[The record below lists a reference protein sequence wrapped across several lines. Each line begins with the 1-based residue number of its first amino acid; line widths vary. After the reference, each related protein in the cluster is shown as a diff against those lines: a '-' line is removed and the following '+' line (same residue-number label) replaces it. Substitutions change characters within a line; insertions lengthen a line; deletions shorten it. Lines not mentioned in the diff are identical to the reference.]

1 MANLSQTSSFS
12 SLFDYVT
19 YLNTSNDQINNIM
32 SIGILSLG
40 VPGNLISLLV
50 FWRLIYTN
58 KTNMGMLYT
67 LQCSIDLFAL
77 VWVQIA
83 TRNQTSPF
91 DFTISDSSEFTC
103 RMAMYLRRL
112 SLHMC
117 SWMAVISAFDR
128 FVFVFYEHR
137 FGYLRRKSTMLSIIA
152 STLTLLALVNFINF
166 FYYLQDSLQCT
177 ASFGVLL
184 TSDLISIVF
193 RTYIPFALI
202 FYFNFSMIRKLD
214 KSSSSFS
221 SSSSNMAAHTR
232 GHRRERHFTIAVMS
246 HDVMFFATHFPLS
259 ISSIVFDLVVYSRV
273 FESSGLLLVEA
284 QVNFA
289 QMIFQNVSF
298 LDKAFSFFTYFTFN
312 KLFRKQFFRLTLICL
327 PLSVVKRL
335 AENSI
340 A

>member
-1 MANLSQTSSFS
+1 MANLSQTSSVS
-12 SLFDYVT
+12 SLVDYVT
-19 YLNTSNDQINNIM
+19 YLNSSNDQINNIM

-91 DFTISDSSEFTC
+91 EFTISDSSEFTC
-103 RMAMYLRRL
+103 RAAMYLRRL

-137 FGYLRRKSTMLSIIA
+137 FGYLRRKSAMLSIIA

-166 FYYLQDSLQCT
+166 FYYLQDGLHCT
-177 ASFGVLL
+177 ASFVVLL
-184 TSDLISIVF
+184 SSDLISIVF
-193 RTYIPFALI
+193 RTYIPFTLI
-202 FYFNFSMIRKLD
+202 FYFNFSMIRKLA
-214 KSSSSFS
+214 KSSSSS
-221 SSSSNMAAHTR
+221 SSFNMTTHAR

-246 HDVMFFATHFPLS
+246 HDVMFFVTHFPLS

-312 KLFRKQFFRLTLICL
+312 KLFRKQFFRLILICL
-327 PLSVVKRL
+327 PLNVVKRL

>member
-1 MANLSQTSSFS
+1 MANLSQASSFS
-12 SLFDYVT
+12 SLVDYVT
-19 YLNTSNDQINNIM
+19 FLNTSNDQINNIM
-32 SIGILSLG
+32 SISILSLG

-50 FWRLIYTN
+50 FWRLIYKN

-91 DFTISDSSEFTC
+91 DFTITDSSEFTC
-103 RMAMYLRRL
+103 RAAMYLRRL

-137 FGYLRRKSTMLSIIA
+137 FGYLRRKSTMLSLIA
-152 STLTLLALVNFINF
+152 STLTLLTLVNFINF
-166 FYYLQDSLQCT
+166 FYYLQDGLHCT
-177 ASFGVLL
+177 ANFGVLL
-184 TSDLISIVF
+184 SSDLISIVF

-202 FYFNFSMIRKLD
+202 FYFNFSMIRKLA
-214 KSSSSFS
+214 KS
-221 SSSSNMAAHTR
+221 SSSSNMATHTR

-259 ISSIVFDLVVYSRV
+259 ISSIVFDLVVYSRM

-312 KLFRKQFFRLTLICL
+312 KLFRKQFFRLILICL
-327 PLSVVKRL
+327 PLNVLKRQ

-340 A
+340 V